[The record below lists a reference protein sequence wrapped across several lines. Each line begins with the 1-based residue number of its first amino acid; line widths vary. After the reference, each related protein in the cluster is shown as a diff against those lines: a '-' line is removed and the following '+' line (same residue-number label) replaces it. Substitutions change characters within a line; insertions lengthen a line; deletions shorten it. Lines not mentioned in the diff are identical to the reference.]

1 LLQLSGLDSDNQ
13 ATSQRS
19 ERDLASL
26 GEEVV
31 DAVLKSADEINR
43 SLLTGYKMDLV
54 LEALLRR
61 IKVLGLTKSGRA
73 VRMVS
78 AAIADSSEMIHR
90 QRQVMAMLATTVT
103 TDPRP
108 VWLARERLSLAKRLQ
123 HTALKALV
131 QIGDESEWQLA
142 KHMDSF
148 SPIAQRAIQRALRP
162 IQFRRFL
169 VQRLLCSRAKVNLQ
183 KLRNGFLSDRG
194 QSPDEKL
201 IDAARNCDVG
211 AVRAAL
217 AQGANPNAR
226 EPAEGQSPLHLCLR
240 GLMGPSRPVAG
251 IGAVRAFRSTADCE
265 MIADVLLR
273 SKADPNAKDN
283 DGLTP
288 LHWAAGYN
296 LSNAAQ
302 SLLRSGAN
310 PNVADKMG
318 ITPLHQ
324 AAGSAAV
331 AVARLLIDAGAKING
346 KTAEGATP
354 LAYCENMR
362 VFLGPDP
369 FEPMRSLLRA
379 HGGTG

>member
-90 QRQVMAMLATTVT
+90 QRQVMAKLAATVT

-131 QIGDESEWQLA
+131 QIGDESE
-142 KHMDSF
+142 
-148 SPIAQRAIQRALRP
+148 
-162 IQFRRFL
+162 
-169 VQRLLCSRAKVNLQ
+169 
-183 KLRNGFLSDRG
+183 
-194 QSPDEKL
+194 
-201 IDAARNCDVG
+201 
-211 AVRAAL
+211 
-217 AQGANPNAR
+217 
-226 EPAEGQSPLHLCLR
+226 
-240 GLMGPSRPVAG
+240 
-251 IGAVRAFRSTADCE
+251 
-265 MIADVLLR
+265 
-273 SKADPNAKDN
+273 
-283 DGLTP
+283 
-288 LHWAAGYN
+288 
-296 LSNAAQ
+296 
-302 SLLRSGAN
+302 
-310 PNVADKMG
+310 
-318 ITPLHQ
+318 
-324 AAGSAAV
+324 
-331 AVARLLIDAGAKING
+331 
-346 KTAEGATP
+346 
-354 LAYCENMR
+354 
-362 VFLGPDP
+362 
-369 FEPMRSLLRA
+369 
-379 HGGTG
+379 